1 MQYFIQIR
9 RADGT
14 TYPTT
19 VEADSLADARRKAQ
33 FVTEGGET
41 VENITENTSDVGIT
55 TQAMNNA
62 FADGPTTLDELYR
75 QFEIQRAQ
83 PESGINQ
90 QLGTGETGT
99 PIRTTGQ
106 EATGVGFQPG
116 AETEMR
122 SVPNQTVDVGNLSS
136 TYLEPPAPPAPPA
149 PPPPPAPG
157 PVVPPDLSM
166 FDEFDAPPER
176 QQYANFNN
184 YIDRFLSDN
193 ARISGFARGVDKL
206 APNQGLGQSILYQ
219 SGPIGQYFASLQP
232 EAEATYMA
240 EDITRNFGKDKPGTM
255 QTFDDFTAEFLQ
267 GDVGN
272 TLFEKQ
278 TASFGKL
285 LTKYRNEQDAGL
297 QSTGQGIASAFSDR
311 SDNKYTV
318 SNLIRGMANSMY
330 GANYMRYVSPDT
342 DALYD
347 AWSRDQA
354 NKLRQVDSSYEK
366 ADDESVRKAAGDRQF
381 AGKTSFLEYTAN
393 AYGVPTDQNTLNNF
407 TKNAF
412 MGRSS

>member
-9 RADGT
+9 RADGS

-41 VENITENTSDVGIT
+41 VENITENTSDVGATT

-99 PIRTTGQ
+99 PIRTTGT

-116 AETEMR
+116 AETQMR

-136 TYLEPPAPPAPPA
+136 TYLEPPAPSA
-149 PPPPPAPG
+149 PPPPPG
-157 PVVPPDLSM
+157 GIGMPDPNFDM
-166 FDEFDAPPER
+166 FDEFDTPLER
-176 QQYANFNN
+176 KEYENFNN

-193 ARISGFARGVDKL
+193 ARMSGFARGVDKL
-206 APNQGLGQSILYQ
+206 APGQGLGQSILYQ
-219 SGPIGQYFASLQP
+219 SGPIGQYFSSLQP

-255 QTFDDFTAEFLQ
+255 QTFDDFTADFLQ
-267 GDVGN
+267 GGTGN

-285 LTKYRNEQDAGL
+285 LTKYRNEQEAGL
-297 QSTGQGIASAFSDR
+297 ESTGQGIASAFSDR

-354 NKLRQVDSSYEK
+354 NKLRQIDSAYAE
-366 ADDESVRKAAGDRQF
+366 ADEETVKKRAGDLQF

-393 AYGVPTDQNTLNNF
+393 AYGVPADQNSLNNF
-407 TKNAF
+407 TKNQF
-412 MGRSS
+412 MQAGSN